1 MIPLGEAAM
10 LKFLQRFSSQIIGA
24 LNGLDR
30 IRFRGTK
37 RMLASVGG
45 LIHYFNAQKVL
56 NKDYMPVAMAMTE
69 QLKEGIEEQAK
80 SWGHPVDF
88 VPSSQTRKED
98 VALNLAQQR
107 GIQEGLIA
115 ILSCVE
121 PCYSFRM
128 HRHRQEKKLQVHYG
142 SAKCLHYY
150 HYYLD
155 RRFGLIHTRTQ
166 SWLPFT
172 VQTCLNG
179 REWLARQL
187 DEAGIGY
194 VKKDNCFVDIA
205 DLPAAQQL
213 FDQLLRTDWCVLLDS
228 LMRQGN
234 PRHDALFG
242 AWPVVPYYWSV
253 EQSEWASDVM
263 FRSADDLAALMP
275 RWVRHGLEVC
285 KCVDVLRFLGARRL
299 AERGKIGHFEGAV
312 VSDFKRRREGVRL
325 LHRVNHNSLKMY
337 DKQGSVLRVET
348 TINDPR
354 DLKVFRTKEGD
365 DEGEP
370 KWLPM
375 RRGVADL
382 YRRTQVSQ
390 KSNERYLE
398 SLAAVEETQPL
409 GKLVERLSKPAQLA
423 GRRVRAL
430 NPLAAADAT
439 LLECVGR
446 GEFLINGFRNRDLR
460 SVLYSCTPDEAE
472 RKRQTA
478 AVTRQ
483 LRLLRAHG
491 VIHKVTKT
499 QRYMITAYGRHAIA
513 ALAAAKL
520 ANVKQLLDAA

>member
-10 LKFLQRFSSQIIGA
+10 LKFLQRFSSQVIGV

-37 RMLASVGG
+37 RLLASVGG
-45 LIHYFNAQKVL
+45 MIHYFRLQKVL
-56 NKDYMPVAMAMTE
+56 NKDFTPFAAAMTE
-69 QLKEGIEEQAK
+69 QLKVGIEEQAK
-80 SWGHPVDF
+80 SWGHPVDY
-88 VPSSQTRKED
+88 VPSGQTCKED
-98 VALNLAQQR
+98 LALQLAQQR

-121 PCYSFRM
+121 PCYSFKMRGNW
-128 HRHRQEKKLQVHYG
+128 QTKKLQLHYG
-142 SAKCLHYY
+142 PSRCLHYY

-155 RRFGLIHTRTQ
+155 RCFGLIHTRTQ

-172 VQTCLNG
+172 VQVCMNG
-179 REWLARQL
+179 REWLARRL

-205 DLPAAQQL
+205 DLPAAQEL
-213 FDQLLRTDWCVLLDS
+213 LDQQLRTDWPTLLDG

-234 PRHDALFG
+234 PRHDAMLG
-242 AWPVVPYYWSV
+242 SYPVPYYWSV

-275 RWVRHGLEVC
+275 RLIRHGLEVC

-299 AERGKIGHFEGAV
+299 AERGKIGHFEGEV
-312 VSDFKRRREGVRL
+312 VTDFKRRPEGVRL
-325 LHRVNHNSLKMY
+325 LHRVNHNALKMY

-348 TINDPR
+348 IVNDPR

-365 DEGEP
+365 DEGKP

-382 YRRTQVSQ
+382 HRRTQISQ
-390 KSNERYLE
+390 KSNERYLD

-409 GKLVERLSKPAQLA
+409 AKLVERLSKPTQLA

-430 NPLAAADAT
+430 NPFAAKDVALLDA
-439 LLECVGR
+439 VSR

-460 SVLYSCTPDEAE
+460 GVLYPGTADETML
-472 RKRQTA
+472 KRQSA

-483 LRLLRAHG
+483 LRLLRGHG
-491 VIHKVTKT
+491 VIQKVTGT
-499 QRYMITAYGRHAIA
+499 QRYLVTEYGRQAIA
-513 ALAAAKL
+513 ALTAAKS
-520 ANVKQLLDAA
+520 ANVKQLIAAA

>member
-1 MIPLGEAAM
+1 M
-10 LKFLQRFSSQIIGA
+10 LKFLQRFSAHVIGV

-37 RMLASVGG
+37 RLLCSVGG
-45 LIHYFNAQKVL
+45 MIHYLRKQKL
-56 NKDYMPVAMAMTE
+56 LLKDFRAFALALTA
-69 QLKEGIEEQAK
+69 QLKRGIEEQVQA
-80 SWGHPVDF
+80 WGYPIDYVY
-88 VPSSQTRKED
+88 SSQTRKED
-98 VALNLAQQR
+98 KALQLAEQR
-107 GIQEGLIA
+107 GIKQGLIA
-115 ILSCVE
+115 VLSCVE
-121 PCYSFRM
+121 PCYSFEIR
-128 HRHRQEKKLQVHYG
+128 RNRQEKKLQLCYRPM
-142 SAKCLHYY
+142 KCLHYY

-172 VQTCLNG
+172 VQVCLNG

-194 VKKDNCFVDIA
+194 VKKDNCFLDIA

-213 FDQLLRTDWCVLLDS
+213 FDQQLRTDWSALLNG
-228 LMRQGN
+228 LMRQSN
-234 PRHDALFG
+234 PAHDAMFG
-242 AWPVVPYYWSV
+242 SWPVPSYWSV

-275 RWVRHGLEVC
+275 RLVRHGLEVC
-285 KCVDVLRFLGARRL
+285 QCVDVLRFLGARRL
-299 AERGKIGHFEGAV
+299 AERGRIGHFQGEV
-312 VSDFKRRREGVRL
+312 VTDFKRRPEGVRL
-325 LHRVNHNSLKMY
+325 LHRVNHNALKIY

-365 DEGEP
+365 DAGVP

-382 YRRTQVSQ
+382 HRRTQISQ
-390 KSNERYLE
+390 KSNERCLD

-409 GKLVERLSKPAQLA
+409 GKLLERLSQPAQLA

-430 NPLAAADAT
+430 NPLTGKDAA
-439 LLECVGR
+439 LLQAVGR
-446 GEFLINGFRNRDLR
+446 GEFLLGGFRNRDLR
-460 SVLYSCTPDEAE
+460 SILFPEGTDDATQTS
-472 RKRQTA
+472 RQAA

-483 LRLLRAHG
+483 LRLMRAHR
-491 VIHKVTKT
+491 VIQKVAKS
-499 QRYMITAYGRHAIA
+499 QRYIVTAYGRQAIA
-513 ALAAAKL
+513 ALAAARL
-520 ANVKQLLDAA
+520 ADVKQLINAA

>member
-1 MIPLGEAAM
+1 M
-10 LKFLQRFSSQIIGA
+10 LKFLQRFSARVIGV

-37 RMLASVGG
+37 RLLASVGG
-45 LIHYFNAQKVL
+45 MIHYFRRQKLL
-56 NKDYMPVAMAMTE
+56 NKDFKAWALAMTE
-69 QLKEGIEEQAK
+69 QLKEGIEEQAQ
-80 SWGHPVDF
+80 SWGHPVDY
-88 VPSSQTRKED
+88 VPSSQTCKED
-98 VALNLAQQR
+98 LALQLAQQR
-107 GIQEGLIA
+107 GIQQGLIA
-115 ILSCVE
+115 ILRCVE
-121 PCYSFRM
+121 PCYSFAMRGN
-128 HRHRQEKKLQVHYG
+128 RQEKKLQLHYG
-142 SAKCLHYY
+142 PSKCLHYY

-155 RRFGLIHTRTQ
+155 RRFGLLHTRTQ

-172 VQTCLNG
+172 VQVCLNG

-213 FDQLLRTDWCVLLDS
+213 LDQQLRTDWPALLDD

-234 PRHDALFG
+234 PRHEAMFVSG
-242 AWPVVPYYWSV
+242 PVPYYWTV

-285 KCVDVLRFLGARRL
+285 QCVDVLRFLGARRL
-299 AERGKIGHFEGAV
+299 AERGKIGHFQGQV
-312 VSDFKRRREGVRL
+312 VTDFKRRPEGVRL
-325 LHRVNHNSLKMY
+325 LYRVNHNALKIY

-348 TINDPR
+348 IINDPR

-365 DEGEP
+365 DAGVP

-382 YRRTQVSQ
+382 YRRTQISQ
-390 KSNERYLE
+390 KSNERCLD

-409 GKLVERLSKPAQLA
+409 GKLVERLSQPAQLA

-430 NPLAAADAT
+430 NPLAAPDAT
-439 LLECVGR
+439 LLQAVGR

-460 SVLYSCTPDEAE
+460 GLLYPSATHETVH
-472 RKRQTA
+472 KRQAA

-491 VIHKVTKT
+491 VIQKVAKT
-499 QRYMITAYGRHAIA
+499 QRYLVTEYGRQAIA

-520 ANVKQLLDAA
+520 ANVKQLLAAA

>member
-1 MIPLGEAAM
+1 M
-10 LKFLQRFSSQIIGA
+10 LKFLQRFSSQVIGV

-37 RMLASVGG
+37 RLLANVGG
-45 LIHYFNAQKVL
+45 MIHYCRLQKLL
-56 NKDYMPVAMAMTE
+56 NKDFKPFALAMTK
-69 QLKEGIEEQAK
+69 QFKEGIQEQAK
-80 SWGHPVDF
+80 AWGHPVDY
-88 VPSSQTRKED
+88 VSNSRISKED
-98 VALNLAQQR
+98 LALQLAQQR
-107 GIQEGLIA
+107 GIQEGLVA
-115 ILSCVE
+115 ILRCVE
-121 PCYSFRM
+121 PCYSFKMRGN
-128 HRHRQEKKLQVHYG
+128 RQEKKLQLHYG
-142 SAKCLHYY
+142 PTRCLHYY

-172 VQTCLNG
+172 VHVCLNG

-213 FDQLLRTDWCVLLDS
+213 FDQQLRTDWPTLLNG
-228 LMRQGN
+228 LMQQGN
-234 PRHDALFG
+234 PRHETMFG
-242 AWPVVPYYWSV
+242 AWPVPYYWSV

-275 RWVRHGLEVC
+275 RLIRHGLEVC

-299 AERGKIGHFEGAV
+299 AERGKIGHFEGEV
-312 VSDFKRRREGVRL
+312 VSDFKRRPEGVRL
-325 LHRVNHNSLKMY
+325 LHRVNHNALKMY

-365 DEGEP
+365 DEGTP

-375 RRGVADL
+375 RKGVADL
-382 YRRTQVSQ
+382 HRRTQVSQ
-390 KSNERYLE
+390 KSNERCLD
-398 SLAAVEETQPL
+398 SLSAVAETQPL

-430 NPLAAADAT
+430 NALAAPDAA
-439 LLECVGR
+439 LLEAVGR

-460 SVLYSCTPDEAE
+460 GILFPSATDEAVQ
-472 RKRQTA
+472 KRQAA

-491 VIHKVTKT
+491 VIQKVAKS
-499 QRYMITAYGRHAIA
+499 QRYLVSEYGRQAIA

-520 ANVKQLLDAA
+520 ANVKQLMDVA

>member
-1 MIPLGEAAM
+1 M
-10 LKFLQRFSSQIIGA
+10 LKFLQRFSSQVIGV

-30 IRFRGTK
+30 IRFRGAK
-37 RMLASVGG
+37 RLLASVGG
-45 LIHYFNAQKVL
+45 MIHYCRLQKML
-56 NKDYMPVAMAMTE
+56 NKDFTPFALALTA
-69 QLKEGIEEQAK
+69 QFKEGIQQQAE
-80 SWGHPVDF
+80 SWGHPVDY
-88 VPSSQTRKED
+88 VPRGQTCKED
-98 VALNLAQQR
+98 LALQRAQQR
-107 GIQEGLIA
+107 GIQEGLVA

-121 PCYSFRM
+121 PCYSFKMRGN
-128 HRHRQEKKLQVHYG
+128 RQEKKLQLHYG
-142 SAKCLHYY
+142 PSRCLHYY

-172 VQTCLNG
+172 VHVCLNG

-187 DEAGIGY
+187 DEVGMGY

-205 DLPAAQQL
+205 DVPAAQQL
-213 FDQLLRTDWCVLLDS
+213 LDQQLRTDWATLLDG

-234 PRHDALFG
+234 PRHDTMFG
-242 AWPVVPYYWSV
+242 AYPVPYYWSV

-275 RWVRHGLEVC
+275 RLIRHGLEVC

-299 AERGKIGHFEGAV
+299 AERGKIGHFEGEV
-312 VSDFKRRREGVRL
+312 VTDFKRRPEGVRL
-325 LHRVNHNSLKMY
+325 LHRVNHNALKMY

-348 TINDPR
+348 IINDPR

-365 DEGEP
+365 DEGKP

-382 YRRTQVSQ
+382 HRRTQISQ
-390 KSNERYLE
+390 KSNERCLD
-398 SLAAVEETQPL
+398 SLAAVEDTQPL
-409 GKLVERLSKPAQLA
+409 GTLVERLSKPTQWA

-430 NPLAAADAT
+430 NPLAAADAA
-439 LLECVGR
+439 LLAAVGR

-460 SVLYSCTPDEAE
+460 GVLYPSAMNEAE

-478 AVTRQ
+478 AVTRR
-483 LRLLRAHG
+483 LRLLRAHS
-491 VIHKVTKT
+491 VIQKVAKT
-499 QRYMITAYGRHAIA
+499 QRYLVTEYGRQTIA
-513 ALAAAKL
+513 ALTAAKL
-520 ANVKQLLDAA
+520 ANVKQLLNAA

>member
-1 MIPLGEAAM
+1 M
-10 LKFLQRFSSQIIGA
+10 LKFLQRFSSQVIGV

-30 IRFRGTK
+30 VRFRGTM
-37 RMLASVGG
+37 RLLASVGG
-45 LIHYFNAQKVL
+45 MIHYCRLHKLL
-56 NKDYMPVAMAMTE
+56 NKDFKAFAQALTM
-69 QLKEGIEEQAK
+69 QFKEGLQEQAEA
-80 SWGHPVDF
+80 WGHPIDY
-88 VPSSQTRKED
+88 VPNSKISKED
-98 VALNLAQQR
+98 FALQLAQQR

-115 ILSCVE
+115 ILRCVE
-121 PCYSFRM
+121 PCYSFKM
-128 HRHRQEKKLQVHYG
+128 KGNRQEKKLQLHYG
-142 SAKCLHYY
+142 PTKCLHYY

-172 VQTCLNG
+172 VHVCLNG

-194 VKKDNCFVDIA
+194 VKKDNCFLDIA

-213 FDQLLRTDWCVLLDS
+213 FDQQLRTDWSTLLDG

-234 PRHDALFG
+234 PRYEAMFR
-242 AWPVVPYYWSV
+242 AWPVPYYWSV

-275 RWVRHGLEVC
+275 RVVHHGLEVW

-299 AERGKIGHFEGAV
+299 AERGKIGHFEGEV
-312 VSDFKRRREGVRL
+312 VTDFKRRPEGVRMQ
-325 LHRVNHNSLKMY
+325 HRVNHNALKIY

-365 DEGEP
+365 DQGTP

-375 RRGVADL
+375 RKGVADL
-382 YRRTQVSQ
+382 HRRTQISQ
-390 KSNERYLE
+390 KSNERCLD
-398 SLAAVEETQPL
+398 SLAAIEETQPL
-409 GKLVERLSKPAQLA
+409 GQLVERLSKPAQLA

-430 NPLAAADAT
+430 NPLSAT
-439 LLECVGR
+439 DTALLEAVGR
-446 GEFLINGFRNRDLR
+446 GEFLINGFRNRDVRGILFPNE
-460 SVLYSCTPDEAE
+460 TDEAVL
-472 RKRQTA
+472 KRQA
-478 AVTRQ
+478 SAVTRQ

-491 VIHKVTKT
+491 VIQKVAKS
-499 QRYMITAYGRHAIA
+499 QRYMVSEYGRQAIA

-520 ANVKQLLDAA
+520 ANVKQLVDAA